1 MAINQTDYETCND
14 LYDGDI
20 VYSVIMLCVRVP
32 RGGEDSC
39 QGDSAVPLSIG
50 KHKSQGLDRCDDLRA
65 GQISRHLRLR
75 CASNVVGGYF
85 TGRLSTEGG
94 AVSKTA

>member
-1 MAINQTDYETCND
+1 VAINQTDYETCND

-39 QGDSAVPLSIG
+39 QGDSAVLLSIW
-50 KHKSQGLDRCDDLRA
+50 KHKSLDRCDDLRA
-65 GQISRHLRLR
+65 GQSSRH
-75 CASNVVGGYF
+75 
-85 TGRLSTEGG
+85 
-94 AVSKTA
+94 